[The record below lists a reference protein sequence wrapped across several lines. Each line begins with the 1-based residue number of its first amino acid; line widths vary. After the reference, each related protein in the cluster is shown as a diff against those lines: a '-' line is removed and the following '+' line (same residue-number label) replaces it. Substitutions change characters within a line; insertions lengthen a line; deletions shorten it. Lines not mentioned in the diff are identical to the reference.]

1 MTQAM
6 TVQNKKNI
14 RKNRKGFTLIE
25 LIVVIAILAIL
36 AAIAIP
42 AFTGSLD
49 SAREKTDQASAR
61 TIVSAVQLGVA
72 EGTYT
77 LTGTDLPDVADLV
90 RDGYLEKAP
99 VVQSGSGGGFTINY
113 LDGKITTVE
122 GAGKTFYPTATA
134 TPTPGG

>member
-42 AFTGSLD
+42 AFTSTLD
-49 SAREKTDQASAR
+49 NAREKTDKATAR
-61 TIVSAVQLGVA
+61 VIVSAVQLYRADNPSATAATPSV
-72 EGTYT
+72 
-77 LTGTDLPDVADLV
+77 DDLV
-90 RDGYLEKAP
+90 NGGYLESVP
-99 VVQSGSGGGFTINY
+99 VPQSSNIAFEITNWDPITVKG
-113 LDGKITTVE
+113 GKIT
-122 GAGKTFYPTATA
+122 YP
-134 TPTPGG
+134 

>member
-42 AFTGSLD
+42 AFSGTLNKAKVRADEATLRVLQSSVRLY
-49 SAREKTDQASAR
+49 QAENDA
-61 TIVSAVQLGVA
+61 
-72 EGTYT
+72 
-77 LTGTDLPDVADLV
+77 LPADTTAI
-90 RDGYLEKAP
+90 EA
-99 VVQSGSGGGFTINY
+99 Y
-113 LDGKITTVE
+113 LDGKWPDPEQDDKDFVYNAST
-122 GAGKTFYPTATA
+122 GAVSLYNN
-134 TPTPGG
+134 

>member
-42 AFTGSLD
+42 AFTGSLNN
-49 SAREKTDQASAR
+49 AKKGTDEASAR

-77 LTGTDLPDVADLV
+77 LSGTNGPNVGQLV
-90 RDGYLEKAP
+90 TDGYLEKAP
-99 VVQSGSGGGFTINY
+99 VVQSGNGGDFTIAY
-113 LDGKITTVE
+113 ADGKLTTVT
-122 GAGKTFYPTATA
+122 GDGTVFYTTAIA
-134 TPTPGG
+134 TPTTGG

>member
-42 AFTGSLD
+42 AFSNTLTN
-49 SAREKTDQASAR
+49 AKLKTDQASAR
-61 TIVSAVQLGVA
+61 VIASAVQLYRA
-72 EGTYT
+72 EY
-77 LTGTDLPDVADLV
+77 ADSDATPNKTALAAFV
-90 RDGYLEKAP
+90 EEWP
-99 VVQSGSGGGFTINY
+99 TPQSGDEDDDFDLNYSSGS
-113 LDGKITTVE
+113 LEITVGETKV
-122 GAGKTFYPTATA
+122 YPA
-134 TPTPGG
+134 P

>member
-42 AFTGSLD
+42 AFTGTQKKAQQRVHDANVQILT
-49 SAREKTDQASAR
+49 SAAR
-61 TIVSAVQLGVA
+61 IAVA
-72 EGTYT
+72 ELGPTDAAA
-77 LTGTDLPDVADLV
+77 LDWEGTDNEKDVNDYVDSWPDYPFSNATYVVTVDDTSGEVSVAPNTGDYDV
-90 RDGYLEKAP
+90 P
-99 VVQSGSGGGFTINY
+99 N
-113 LDGKITTVE
+113 
-122 GAGKTFYPTATA
+122 
-134 TPTPGG
+134 PTPNP

>member
-42 AFTGSLD
+42 AFTGTLSN
-49 SAREKTDQASAR
+49 ARKKTDEATAR
-61 TIVSAVQLGVA
+61 VIISAVQLYRADIGNTTA
-72 EGTYT
+72 E
-77 LTGTDLPDVADLV
+77 PSVSDLV
-90 RDGYLEKAP
+90 TGGYLESTP
-99 VVQSGSGGGFTINY
+99 VQQSSDTAFSIDSWDPITVNGGTI
-113 LDGKITTVE
+113 T
-122 GAGKTFYPTATA
+122 YPK
-134 TPTPGG
+134 P

>member
-42 AFTGSLD
+42 AFTGTLNRAEERADLSTQKVL
-49 SAREKTDQASAR
+49 Q
-61 TIVSAVQLGVA
+61 SAVRLYQA
-72 EGTYT
+72 EYNA
-77 LTGTDLPDVADLV
+77 LPPAEANIYPYI
-90 RDGYLEKAP
+90 DGGAWPTPE
-99 VVQSGSGGGFTINY
+99 Q
-113 LDGKITTVE
+113 DGKSFTYN
-122 GAGKTFYPTATA
+122 AGT
-134 TPTPGG
+134 GVVSLG

>member
-42 AFTGSLD
+42 AFAGSLNN
-49 SAREKTDQASAR
+49 AKKQAHNANVR
-61 TIVSAVQLGVA
+61 TIQSAVELYLVENPSVA
-72 EGTYT
+72 RDAMDDIDTLVSDYLTEVPTVPDHPSLSGTYEVT
-77 LTGTDLPDVADLV
+77 NG
-90 RDGYLEKAP
+90 
-99 VVQSGSGGGFTINY
+99 VVSPAELS
-113 LDGKITTVE
+113 
-122 GAGKTFYPTATA
+122 
-134 TPTPGG
+134 

>member
-42 AFTGSLD
+42 AFSGTLGKAKERADDATVRVIKSAVRLYQAENNGVAPNGVTNISVFADYLD
-49 SAREKTDQASAR
+49 STSIQWSDKDA
-61 TIVSAVQLGVA
+61 
-72 EGTYT
+72 
-77 LTGTDLPDVADLV
+77 
-90 RDGYLEKAP
+90 
-99 VVQSGSGGGFTINY
+99 
-113 LDGKITTVE
+113 ITTITIDTNGNVT
-122 GAGKTFYPTATA
+122 AYDAAKPTSY
-134 TPTPGG
+134 

>member
-42 AFTGSLD
+42 AFSGTLNK
-49 SAREKTDQASAR
+49 AKTRADDATER
-61 TIVSAVQLGVA
+61 VVKSAVQLYQA
-72 EGTYT
+72 ENGTIANGSPAISTFSSYF
-77 LTGTDLPDVADLV
+77 DSSIP
-90 RDGYLEKAP
+90 LEWSNDSAITS
-99 VVQSGSGGGFTINY
+99 VTISGGS
-113 LDGKITTVE
+113 V
-122 GAGKTFYPTATA
+122 TAIA
-134 TPTPGG
+134 PARPVY

>member
-42 AFTGSLD
+42 AFAGTQERAQQRVHDANVQILT
-49 SAREKTDQASAR
+49 SAAR
-61 TIVSAVQLGVA
+61 VYVA
-72 EGTYT
+72 ENGAPASDVSWSAANDYVDTWPKYPFNDGVTYKVDIAAN
-77 LTGTDLPDVADLV
+77 TGAVDVYPDTGEYD
-90 RDGYLEKAP
+90 K
-99 VVQSGSGGGFTINY
+99 
-113 LDGKITTVE
+113 K
-122 GAGKTFYPTATA
+122 
-134 TPTPGG
+134 

>member
-42 AFTGSLD
+42 AFSGTLSKAKERADDATMRVL
-49 SAREKTDQASAR
+49 Q
-61 TIVSAVQLGVA
+61 SAVRLYQLENDA
-72 EGTYT
+72 
-77 LTGTDLPDVADLV
+77 LPTNTTAI
-90 RDGYLEKAP
+90 EA
-99 VVQSGSGGGFTINY
+99 Y
-113 LDGKITTVE
+113 LDG
-122 GAGKTFYPTATA
+122 GW
-134 TPTPGG
+134 PTPEQGGSFSYNSTTGAITRTTP